1 MMISGKKIML
11 GVSGSIAAYKALD
24 ILRRLQEEGA
34 SVRVAMT
41 KNAASFVSPMT
52 FQTLSLHPV
61 LWDEFRDSGSSDIG
75 HITITEGLD
84 LAVIAPATANVIG
97 KLAAGIADDALTSAL
112 LALECPLVVA
122 PAMNDRMYRNP
133 VVQRNIRSL
142 REQGVRFVDPEEGPL
157 ACGTTGQGR
166 LAETE
171 RIVQEIAS
179 VLSPRPLSGV
189 TVLITAGPTREPIDA
204 VRFISNPSTGRMG
217 FALAEAARD
226 RGADVVLI
234 SGPTE
239 LTPPRGV
246 SHVSVTTADEM
257 RRAVMDGA
265 GKAGVVIM
273 AAAVS
278 DFRPAERSE
287 GKIKKES
294 APDVLRLERT
304 EDILLELGKTPGKR
318 LLVGFAA
325 ETDSVIENARQKLK
339 QKNLDMIVVN
349 DITRQG
355 AGFGTDTN
363 AVTVLDR
370 SGAVI
375 DLPLMR
381 KSEVA
386 SRILDN
392 VAELLQ
398 K

>member
-1 MMISGKKIML
+1 
-11 GVSGSIAAYKALD
+11 
-24 ILRRLQEEGA
+24 
-34 SVRVAMT
+34 
-41 KNAASFVSPMT
+41 
-52 FQTLSLHPV
+52 
-61 LWDEFRDSGSSDIG
+61 
-75 HITITEGLD
+75 
-84 LAVIAPATANVIG
+84 
-97 KLAAGIADDALTSAL
+97 
-112 LALECPLVVA
+112 
-122 PAMNDRMYRNP
+122 MNHRMYRNP
-133 VVQRNIRSL
+133 VVQRNIGFL

-157 ACGTTGQGR
+157 ACGAIGQGR

-171 RIVQEIAS
+171 RIVQEVAS
-179 VLSPRPLSGV
+179 ALSPRSLAGV

-217 FALAEAARD
+217 FALAEAARN
-226 RGADVVLI
+226 RGADVILI

-239 LTPPRGV
+239 LTPPWGV
-246 SHVSVTTADEM
+246 SHVSVTTAAEM
-257 RRAVMDGA
+257 RRAVMDSA
-265 GKAGVVIM
+265 GQARVVIM

-278 DFRPAERSE
+278 DFRSAERSE

-339 QKNLDMIVVN
+339 QKNLDIIVVN

-375 DLPLMR
+375 DLPLMQ

-386 SRILDN
+386 ARILDK

>member
-1 MMISGKKIML
+1 MISGKKIML

-24 ILRRLQEEGA
+24 ILRRLQDEGA

-75 HITITEGLD
+75 HIAITEGLD
-84 LAVIAPATANVIG
+84 LAVIAPATANIIG

-133 VVQRNIRSL
+133 VVQRNIGFL
-142 REQGVRFVDPEEGPL
+142 REQGVRFVDPGEGPL

-179 VLSPRPLSGV
+179 ALSPRSLAGV

-257 RRAVMDGA
+257 RRAVMDNA
-265 GKAGVVIM
+265 GKARVVIM

-304 EDILLELGKTPGKR
+304 EDILLELGRTPGKR

-325 ETDSVIENARQKLK
+325 ETESVIENARVKLK

-349 DITRQG
+349 DITRKG

-381 KSEVA
+381 KSEA
-386 SRILDN
+386 AAHILDN

>member
-1 MMISGKKIML
+1 ML

-41 KNAASFVSPMT
+41 KNAAHFVSPMT
-52 FQTLSLHPV
+52 FLTLSRHPV
-61 LWDEFRDSGSSDIG
+61 LWDEFRDSGRSDIG
-75 HITITEGLD
+75 HIAITEGLD

-112 LALECPLVVA
+112 LALECPLLIA

-133 VVQRNIRSL
+133 VVQRNIGFL

-157 ACGTTGQGR
+157 ACGAIGQGR

-171 RIVQEIAS
+171 RIVQEVAS
-179 VLSPRPLSGV
+179 ALSPRSLAGV

-217 FALAEAARD
+217 FALAEAARN
-226 RGADVVLI
+226 RGADVILI

-239 LTPPRGV
+239 LTPPWGV
-246 SHVSVTTADEM
+246 SHVSVTTAAEM
-257 RRAVMDGA
+257 RRAVMDSA
-265 GKAGVVIM
+265 GKARVVIM

-278 DFRPAERSE
+278 DFRSAERSE

-294 APDVLRLERT
+294 APEVLRLERT
-304 EDILLELGKTPGKR
+304 EDILLELGRTPGKR

-325 ETDSVIENARQKLK
+325 ETDSVIQNARQKLK

-370 SGAVI
+370 SGAVT
-375 DLPLMR
+375 DLPLMK

-386 SRILDN
+386 ARILDN

>member
-41 KNAASFVSPMT
+41 KNAASFVSPLT
-52 FQTLSLHPV
+52 FQTLSRHPV
-61 LWDEFRDSGSSDIG
+61 LWDEFRSSGLSDIG

-84 LAVIAPATANVIG
+84 LAVIAPATANIIG

-157 ACGTTGQGR
+157 ACGAIGQGR

-179 VLSPRPLSGV
+179 ALSPRSLAGV

-246 SHVSVTTADEM
+246 SHVSVTTAAEM
-257 RRAVMDGA
+257 RRAVMDSA
-265 GKAGVVIM
+265 GKARVVIM

-386 SRILDN
+386 ARILDN
-392 VAELLQ
+392 VSELLQ

>member
-1 MMISGKKIML
+1 MISGKKIML

-24 ILRRLQEEGA
+24 ILRRLQDEGA

-75 HITITEGLD
+75 HIAITEGLD
-84 LAVIAPATANVIG
+84 LAVIAPATANIIG

-133 VVQRNIRSL
+133 VVQRNIGFL
-142 REQGVRFVDPEEGPL
+142 REQGVRFVDPGEGPL

-179 VLSPRPLSGV
+179 ALSPRSLAGV
-189 TVLITAGPTREPIDA
+189 AVLITAGPTREPIDA

-257 RRAVMDGA
+257 RRAVMDNA
-265 GKAGVVIM
+265 GKARVVIM

-304 EDILLELGKTPGKR
+304 EDILLELGRTPGKR

-325 ETDSVIENARQKLK
+325 ETESVIENARVKLK

-349 DITRQG
+349 DITRKG

-381 KSEVA
+381 KSEA
-386 SRILDN
+386 AAHILDN